1 MAGKLS
7 EVEIGARLKA
17 LPGWTRKGGAIVR
30 AFTFPTFAEG
40 IRFVDRVA
48 VLADAADHHPDVDIR
63 WTTVTMALSTHSAG
77 GLTAKDFDLAA
88 RIDATAGTT
97 PA

>member
-1 MAGKLS
+1 MAKLGEA
-7 EVEIGARLKA
+7 EVTARLAA
-17 LPGWTRKGGAIVR
+17 LPGWTRKGDAIVR
-30 AFTFPTFAEG
+30 AFTFPAFADG

-48 VLADAADHHPDVDIR
+48 VLADAADHHPDIDIR

-88 RIDATAGTT
+88 RIDAAAAG
-97 PA
+97 

>member
-1 MAGKLS
+1 MAAKRN
-7 EVEIGARLKA
+7 EPEIAARLAA
-17 LPGWTRKGGAIVR
+17 LPGWTREGDVIR
-30 AFTFPTFAEG
+30 RHFTFAAFAEG

-48 VLADAADHHPDVDIR
+48 MLADAADHHPDIDIR

-88 RIDATAGTT
+88 RIDAAAGG
-97 PA
+97 

>member
-1 MAGKLS
+1 MAMKLN
-7 EVEIGARLKA
+7 EADVGARLA
-17 LPGWTRKGGAIVR
+17 SLPGWTRKGDTIVR
-30 AFTFPTFAEG
+30 AFTFKAFADG

-48 VLADAADHHPDVDIR
+48 VLADAADHHPDIDIR

-88 RIDATAGTT
+88 LIDAAASG
-97 PA
+97 